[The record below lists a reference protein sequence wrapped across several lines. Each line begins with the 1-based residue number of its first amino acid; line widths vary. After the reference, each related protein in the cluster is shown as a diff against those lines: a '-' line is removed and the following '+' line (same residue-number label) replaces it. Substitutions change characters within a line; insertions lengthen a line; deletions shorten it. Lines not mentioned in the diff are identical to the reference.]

1 MQKLNV
7 NDLLKI
13 YKFTASLEDGS
24 DITKDIIYHLK
35 QYNKVLKENQKL
47 KLAYIELEKELS
59 KNKNITENTVSKN
72 IKSSTGTSIFKC
84 EDL

>member
-7 NDLLKI
+7 NDLLKT

-35 QYNKVLKENQKL
+35 QYNKILKENKKL
-47 KLAYIELEKELS
+47 KSAYIELEDKLS
-59 KNKNITENTVSKN
+59 KSISTVKNTVSKN
-72 IKSSTGTSIFKC
+72 IKTSAGTSIFKC